1 MKTLF
6 ELPGDLDKA
15 LNEMVRKQVNENL
28 NKWLSPLIKEI
39 ANENGEFFVTTSI
52 KEDKLRVKIEPR
64 GFSEGLTVRIK
75 ELMPKLDNEDTPK
88 KVNVESS
95 FDKLT
100 NSDWWVQYM
109 VNAFPF
115 SCAKNSEERLLLQ
128 VNVFDE
134 NKVVRSFSKFKNFA
148 HENLPN
154 NNIDDILLRT
164 EFDLAVRSAVMIEN
178 WKSIWDNRDLDPY
191 MIYEC
196 NNCSCEICN
205 ELNGLIMSIDDKIAQ
220 DIFPPNNFNCTCSVE
235 TTDDDSDVISGS
247 ELLKYRD
254 RISKQFQGNVGTNG
268 IFR

>member
-1 MKTLF
+1 MKSLF
-6 ELPGDLDKA
+6 ELPDDMDKA
-15 LNEMVRKQVNENL
+15 LNEMVRRQVNENL
-28 NKWLSPLIKEI
+28 NKWLTPLIKEI
-39 ANENGEFFVTTSI
+39 DNEKGEFIVTTSI
-52 KEDKLRVKIEPR
+52 NGDKLRVNIEPR

-75 ELMPKLDNEDTPK
+75 ELLPKLDTEDSVK

-100 NSDWWVQYM
+100 NTDWWEQYM
-109 VNAFPF
+109 INAFPF
-115 SCAKNSEERLLLQ
+115 SCAKNSEERMLLQ

-134 NKVVRSFSKFKNFA
+134 NKVVRSFSKFKKFA

-164 EFDLAVRSAVMIEN
+164 EFDLAVSSVVMIEK
-178 WKSIWDNRDLDPY
+178 WKRIWEDRDLDPY

-196 NNCSCEICN
+196 DNCSCEICK
-205 ELNGLIMSIDDKIAQ
+205 ELNGLTMPIDDKIAQ
-220 DIFPPNNFNCTCSVE
+220 DIFPPNNFHCTCSVE
-235 TTDDDSDVISGS
+235 TTDEDSNVISGS

-254 RISKQFQGNVGTNG
+254 RISKQFQGNVGING